1 MLQRMSPRSL
11 AGNMDVHLYDI
22 VESLI
27 PTQSMRNR
35 RYRGSSIENML
46 VDIVDKDGEIVVLV
60 DIPGKDEK
68 SLRIELDGM
77 KLTVEST
84 ASPDDGQD
92 DEWLIRERPS
102 RVFKRSIKLPVS
114 VDSNKV
120 SSTYINGVLEIVL
133 PKQDQF
139 RVKEIPIN

>member
-22 VESLI
+22 VESLF
-27 PTQSMRNR
+27 PTHSMRNR
-35 RYRGSSIENML
+35 VYRGASIESMP
-46 VDIVDKDGEIVVLV
+46 VDVFDKDGEIVVLI

-84 ASPDDGQD
+84 ASRDHGQD
-92 DEWLIRERPS
+92 DGWLIRERPS
-102 RVFKRSIKLPVS
+102 GVFKRSIKLPVS

-120 SSTYINGVLEIVL
+120 SSTYINGVLQIVL

>member
-22 VESLI
+22 VESLF

-35 RYRGSSIENML
+35 VYKGASIESMP
-46 VDIVDKDGEIVVLV
+46 VDVFDKDGEIVVLV

-84 ASPDDGQD
+84 ASRDDGQD
-92 DEWLIRERPS
+92 DGWLIRERPLG
-102 RVFKRSIKLPVS
+102 VFKRSIKLPVS

>member
-1 MLQRMSPRSL
+1 
-11 AGNMDVHLYDI
+11 
-22 VESLI
+22 
-27 PTQSMRNR
+27 
-35 RYRGSSIENML
+35 
-46 VDIVDKDGEIVVLV
+46 
-60 DIPGKDEK
+60 
-68 SLRIELDGM
+68 M

-84 ASPDDGQD
+84 ASRDHGQD
-92 DEWLIRERPS
+92 DGWLIRERPS
-102 RVFKRSIKLPVS
+102 GVFKRSIKLPVS

>member
-11 AGNMDVHLYDI
+11 VGNMDVHLYDI
-22 VESLI
+22 VESLF

-35 RYRGSSIENML
+35 VYRGASIESMP
-46 VDIVDKDGEIVVLV
+46 VDVFDKDGEIVVLV

-77 KLTVEST
+77 KLTIEAT
-84 ASPDDGQD
+84 ASQDDGQD
-92 DEWLIRERPS
+92 DGWLVRERS
-102 RVFKRSIKLPVS
+102 SGVFKRSIKLPVS

>member
-22 VESLI
+22 VESLF

-35 RYRGSSIENML
+35 VYRGASIESMP
-46 VDIVDKDGEIVVLV
+46 VDVFDKDGEIVVLV

-84 ASPDDGQD
+84 ASPNDGQGD
-92 DEWLIRERPS
+92 GWLIRERPS
-102 RVFKRSIKLPVS
+102 GVFKRSIKLPVS